1 MNLIIENMA
10 CGGCAKG
17 VTATIRR
24 VDPDAEV
31 EIDIASK
38 AVSVKSD
45 TDTEKILAAL
55 TEAGFPP
62 RQLA

>member
-1 MNLIIENMA
+1 
-10 CGGCAKG
+10 

-24 VDPDAEV
+24 IDSQAEV

-38 AVSVKSD
+38 AVHVESD
-45 TDTEKILAAL
+45 ADTSKILVAL